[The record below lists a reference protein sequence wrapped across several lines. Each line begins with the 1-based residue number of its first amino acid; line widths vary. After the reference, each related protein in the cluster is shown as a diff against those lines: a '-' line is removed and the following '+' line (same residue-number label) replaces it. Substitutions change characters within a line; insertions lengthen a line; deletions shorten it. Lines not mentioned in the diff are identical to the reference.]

1 MSCEKAGI
9 GMTRRSVEQLSKKEV
24 AARNASENWIAKGKG
39 GKKIAFH
46 GFNAAYIT
54 RKRRMDATFNYRR
67 FLIRS
72 ANAESMHVSHEC
84 AKRESF
90 LSNTIFRSTQI
101 RSSRRL
107 IESSFSSCF
116 PLAIALLDAHLALLV

>member
-54 RKRRMDATFNYRR
+54 RKRRERTGRWTRR
-67 FLIRS
+67 SITADF
-72 ANAESMHVSHEC
+72 
-84 AKRESF
+84 
-90 LSNTIFRSTQI
+90 
-101 RSSRRL
+101 
-107 IESSFSSCF
+107 
-116 PLAIALLDAHLALLV
+116 

>member
-1 MSCEKAGI
+1 
-9 GMTRRSVEQLSKKEV
+9 MTRRSVEQLSKKEV

-54 RKRRMDATFNYRR
+54 RKRREGTDRR
-67 FLIRS
+67 DVQLPQIS
-72 ANAESMHVSHEC
+72 NPEC
-84 AKRESF
+84 ERKIHAKREKF
-90 LSNTIFRSTQI
+90 LPFSIFRSTQI

-107 IESSFSSCF
+107 IEPSFSSSHGMF
-116 PLAIALLDAHLALLV
+116 

>member
-9 GMTRRSVEQLSKKEV
+9 GMTRMTRRKECGTTFKKEV

-54 RKRRMDATFNYRR
+54 RKRRE
-67 FLIRS
+67 RS
-72 ANAESMHVSHEC
+72 DGRDVQLPRISNPEC
-84 AKRESF
+84 ERKIHAKRDNL
-90 LSNTIFRSTQI
+90 LSNSICSI
-101 RSSRRL
+101 HSN
-107 IESSFSSCF
+107 
-116 PLAIALLDAHLALLV
+116 